1 MPKGGGRKAF
11 LKGVR
16 HDSDSEQDDKGKA
29 AQPSKQPKQPSAPKP
44 NKADAFL
51 IDAPLPTPP
60 AAAPAPAPPQG
71 SDSDAEGDAQ
81 GTETRG
87 QMVQRHK
94 RVCKNSAGEE
104 TEGRKMRGCML

>member
-16 HDSDSEQDDKGKA
+16 HDSDDDDAQDNKPSVKNGN
-29 AQPSKQPKQPSAPKP
+29 QPQKPAAPKP

-51 IDAPLPTPP
+51 IDAPAPPPP
-60 AAAPAPAPPQG
+60 AAAAAAAAPHPQG
-71 SDSDAEGDAQ
+71 SDSDEG
-81 GTETRG
+81 GVHSSETRG

-94 RVCKNSAGEE
+94 RVSG
-104 TEGRKMRGCML
+104 